1 MERLTRVIT
10 GPRSVAALEQTMH
23 DRLRDA
29 LRAEGMADVEP
40 ILERVETAED
50 AERLRFVGS
59 PTILVNGRDP
69 FARGEGT
76 FGLTCRVYETPV
88 VSLVR
93 QHRSRYA
100 RRCARPDP
108 LRDELARHRGESSH
122 SLQSHG
128 EDLASTIPFIIR
140 VGGGQP
146 RPSDGW
152 PMSSYLSNSQR
163 QPVAC

>member
-88 VSLVR
+88 GLAGSPTPEQVR
-93 QHRSRYA
+93 A
-100 RRCARPDP
+100 A
-108 LRDELARHRGESSH
+108 LRA
-122 SLQSHG
+122 
-128 EDLASTIPFIIR
+128 T
-140 VGGGQP
+140 
-146 RPSDGW
+146 
-152 PMSSYLSNSQR
+152 
-163 QPVAC
+163 